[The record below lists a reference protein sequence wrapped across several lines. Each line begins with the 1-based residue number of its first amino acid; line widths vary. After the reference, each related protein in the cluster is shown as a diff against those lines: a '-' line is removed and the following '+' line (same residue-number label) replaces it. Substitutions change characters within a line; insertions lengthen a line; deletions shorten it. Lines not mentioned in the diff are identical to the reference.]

1 MAIHNRDGPTLMI
14 GQSFIAFEAIVDVP
28 QAGAQPIGFQPSMH
42 PSQSVRAGW
51 FFRQPGFEDRGV
63 VELLPGVKTSQPG
76 PEQNSGGLDHRGGGT
91 PGSLATITQGG
102 AAKLGEKSKIFSAY
116 AIRRRRMILGLPF
129 PQTLPF
135 QLRDFFDELL
145 HLLVAGDGL
154 ANPLLP
160 GFGYADLARL
170 AVVALN

>member
-1 MAIHNRDGPTLMI
+1 
-14 GQSFIAFEAIVDVP
+14 
-28 QAGAQPIGFQPSMH
+28 
-42 PSQSVRAGW
+42 
-51 FFRQPGFEDRGV
+51 
-63 VELLPGVKTSQPG
+63 
-76 PEQNSGGLDHRGGGT
+76 
-91 PGSLATITQGG
+91 
-102 AAKLGEKSKIFSAY
+102 
-116 AIRRRRMILGLPF
+116 MILGLPF